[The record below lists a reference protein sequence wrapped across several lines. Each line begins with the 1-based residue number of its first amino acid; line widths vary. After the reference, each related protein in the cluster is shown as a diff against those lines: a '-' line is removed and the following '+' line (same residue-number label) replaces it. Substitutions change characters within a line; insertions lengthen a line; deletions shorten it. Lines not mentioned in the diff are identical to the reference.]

1 MNLYRCHEIDVI
13 GALRCSQKSNT
24 VARLS
29 IMRSECSKRHLLSVI
44 PYLYQNQIRNGEAWK
59 QLTMPSFDA
68 EAGSRP
74 LRNGR
79 SSDITVV
86 LTDNMDPVCQLVD
99 WTLKRFLCFSN

>member
-13 GALRCSQKSNT
+13 GAHRCSQKSNT